1 MLMFARL
8 RALTEF
14 RERHLP
20 FLKSLEDEDMVREIG
35 HYQVL
40 GTPLTLKQLLAI
52 RGGSVATVQRRLQRL
67 KRLGVVHERC
77 SESDR
82 RSVELRL
89 SPACMSAFSHHGT
102 LLAQALAAS
111 GQAQHS
117 CALCD
122 GEAGCREMAV
132 RFLKEGLRQ
141 KQRCLLIG
149 SPGFRDA
156 TLTELERSARKRN
169 LAGQLI
175 QFGGAKSIASMLEF
189 FHAAF
194 QEARAAGTTVRCVDN
209 MSWTRGTMNF
219 DAVMDYE
226 ARLDPLLRRFRGQ
239 ALCQYDVRRFPGR
252 QLLRALKCHADT
264 NRYPVML
271 G

>member
-1 MLMFARL
+1 MLIFAHL
-8 RALTEF
+8 RSLTAF

-20 FLKSLEDEDMVREIG
+20 FLRSLEDEDMVREIG

-40 GTPLTLKQLLAI
+40 GAPLTLKQLLVI

-67 KRLGVVHERC
+67 KRLGVVQDRR

-89 SPACMSAFSHHGT
+89 SPACMKAFSHHAT
-102 LLAQALAAS
+102 LLAEGLADS

-141 KQRCLLIG
+141 KQRCLLVG

-156 TLTELERSARKRN
+156 TLAELEGSARKRD
-169 LAGQLI
+169 LAGQLVH
-175 QFGGAKSIASMLEF
+175 FGGARSAASMLEF
-189 FHAAF
+189 LEGVFK
-194 QEARAAGTTVRCVDN
+194 EARAAGTTVRLMGN
-209 MSWTRGTMNF
+209 MSWAHTKMNF
-219 DAVMDYE
+219 DTLMDFE

-239 ALCQYDVRRFPGR
+239 ALCQYDVRRFRGP
-252 QLLRALKCHADT
+252 QLLSALKCHADT

-271 G
+271 S